1 MKFALIKGQKAYEL
15 SKGDFKSPIV
25 EIPNEYNGFP
35 VIRIDSFAFHN
46 AKKMIKVIL
55 PDSLKEIGYYAFSG
69 CLNLTTVVFPDSLKS
84 IGKSGFL
91 RCAKLKNIFLPDQL
105 KKIGESSF
113 DGCSNLQKVV
123 LPENLVSLGKRA
135 FADCISLTEISIPK
149 KLLTLSEE
157 LFYRCIKLK
166 KVHLFPNITTFK
178 KGVFYGC
185 ESLEVDVNFIPSS
198 IQKIPNELFFQ
209 CKKIKQLV
217 LPETLVQLGKSAF
230 YGCSSLRSIN
240 IPPNIKTI
248 PKSCFVFC
256 EKLEYIELHDE
267 IETIEE
273 EAFQFTNIMKIH
285 IPPLVKVITKR
296 CFSSCYEL
304 KEVILPEAVIRIEEE
319 AFENCS
325 NLKTINLPITL
336 ERIEKNAFAICFN
349 LEIDYLPNDFVDIHN
364 EAFSTESRTPTEVDP
379 TYLALRKQKKYQS
392 PESKTTST
400 KTISWKDEE
409 GNEEDG
415 ICMWCEQERPNVDWH
430 DDADPENPICEHCY
444 NEFLKEK
451 ENEKNEENFNTIKK
465 KKSTLKI
472 TQILPYQLDLDSAK
486 EYYTNLQEY
495 SSWITICHET
505 NSNGYILDYS
515 LPRSFFSEGF
525 IEIISENINLVKIPA
540 KIYHFKQTKPLVEV
554 FFNKPNS
561 FKFDNRDLHLNSKSL
576 LVPYDEY
583 EEKIKNLSV
592 KTIKSNQEV
601 LLFYPN
607 TCYFIPTYFVDLTDP
622 YSDDPEFYDL
632 FSEENIYSLNVYSV
646 VGVFSFQGFATYRQ
660 KENLKFGS
668 AAYIDK
674 KSNQFVPDFINNLFN
689 HKKLSKTLPQKGII
703 QIGSP
708 NDDDLELFIVNLSD
722 CLELIKIISEL
733 KLNPIINMK

>member
-1 MKFALIKGQKAYEL
+1 MKFTLIKSQKAYEL

-25 EIPNEYNGFP
+25 EIPNQYNGFP
-35 VIRIDSFAFHN
+35 VIRIASFAFYN

-55 PDSLKEIGYYAFSG
+55 PDSLKEIGNGAFSG
-69 CLNLTTVVFPDSLKS
+69 CLNLTTVVFPDSLKA
-84 IGKSGFL
+84 IRGSGFS

-105 KKIGESSF
+105 KEIGESSF
-113 DGCSNLQKVV
+113 DGCSNLQKVL

-135 FADCISLTEISIPK
+135 FADCISLTEINIPK

-198 IQKIPNELFFQ
+198 IQRIPDELFYN

-217 LPETLVQLGKSAF
+217 LPETLVQLGKSSF
-230 YGCSSLRSIN
+230 YGCSSLMSIN

-248 PKSCFVFC
+248 PKNCFDFC

-273 EAFQFTNIMKIH
+273 EAFQSTNIMKIN
-285 IPPLVKVITKR
+285 IPPLVKVISKR
-296 CFSSCYEL
+296 CFASCSEL
-304 KEVILPEAVIRIEEE
+304 KEVILTEAVIRIEEE
-319 AFENCS
+319 AFYLCS
-325 NLKTINLPITL
+325 KLKTINLPISL
-336 ERIEKNAFAICFN
+336 EQIEKNAFAICFN
-349 LEIDYLPNDFVDIHN
+349 LEVDYLPNDFVDIHD
-364 EAFSTESRTPTEVDP
+364 EAFATEDRIPTEVDP
-379 TYLALRKQKKYQS
+379 TYLASRKQKKYQS
-392 PESKTTST
+392 PKSKTTST
-400 KTISWKDEE
+400 KNISWKDEE
-409 GNEEDG
+409 VNEEDG

-444 NEFLKEK
+444 KEFLKAK
-451 ENEKNEENFNTIKK
+451 ENEKNEENFKTRKK
-465 KKSTLKI
+465 KKSTLKV
-472 TQILPYQLDLDSAK
+472 TQILPYQLDLDTAK
-486 EYYTNLQEY
+486 EYYANLQEY
-495 SSWITICHET
+495 SPWIMTCLQI
-505 NSNGYILDYS
+505 NSDEYIQDYS
-515 LPRSFFSEGF
+515 LPRSFFSESF
-525 IEIISENINLVKIPA
+525 IEIITDNIELIKIPA
-540 KIYHFKQTKPLVEV
+540 KIYDFKQTKSLVEV
-554 FFNKPNS
+554 FFNKSNS
-561 FKFDNRDLHLNSKSL
+561 FKSDNRDHHLNSKSL
-576 LVPYDEY
+576 LVPYDDY

-592 KTIKSNQEV
+592 KTIKRNQEV

-607 TCYFIPTYFVDLTDP
+607 NCYFIPTHYVDLVIP
-622 YSDDPEFYDL
+622 YANDPEFYDL

-646 VGVFSFQGFATYRQ
+646 VGVFSFQGFSTYRQ
-660 KENLKFGS
+660 KENLKWAA

-674 KSNQFVPDFINNLFN
+674 KSNQFVPNFIDNLFN
-689 HKKLSKTLPQKGII
+689 HKKFSKTLPQKGII

-708 NDDDLELFIVNLSD
+708 KDDNLELFIVNLSD
-722 CLELIKIISEL
+722 CLELIKIINEL